1 MNAKENARLNELRLV
16 INLVDVD
23 RKLDGLAF
31 KNYVSLL
38 CCLALAIGREPNNH
52 LYEIIKTAL
61 STNYL
66 GASDKEIIATCKTF
80 FKPTVAAKKLGYT
93 YPYYTTKYADLLSRD
108 YIKEEWLNDLKPLF
122 PDDVDLI
129 KFVNSFIEGFNF
141 PVGIRNSSIENDL
154 RTYELEFW
162 IIYTKLN
169 SIFQNDVFLHN
180 FIKVVCN
187 TFGIDYDTINYLES
201 NIYRI
206 SRSYPV
212 LKYNKQYFLQEL
224 INMCYAKGIKR
235 GTIGKDILGQDTHY
249 LYNNK
254 RAVTENILGTE
265 VFDCIYVPTLTW
277 NSLDK
282 ISVNRFISIFYDFVE
297 NGNS

>member
-1 MNAKENARLNELRLV
+1 M
-16 INLVDVD
+16 
-23 RKLDGLAF
+23 
-31 KNYVSLL
+31 
-38 CCLALAIGREPNNH
+38 
-52 LYEIIKTAL
+52 
-61 STNYL
+61 
-66 GASDKEIIATCKTF
+66 
-80 FKPTVAAKKLGYT
+80 
-93 YPYYTTKYADLLSRD
+93 
-108 YIKEEWLNDLKPLF
+108 
-122 PDDVDLI
+122 
-129 KFVNSFIEGFNF
+129 
-141 PVGIRNSSIENDL
+141 
-154 RTYELEFW
+154 
-162 IIYTKLN
+162 
-169 SIFQNDVFLHN
+169 FLHN

-297 NGNS
+297 NGNN